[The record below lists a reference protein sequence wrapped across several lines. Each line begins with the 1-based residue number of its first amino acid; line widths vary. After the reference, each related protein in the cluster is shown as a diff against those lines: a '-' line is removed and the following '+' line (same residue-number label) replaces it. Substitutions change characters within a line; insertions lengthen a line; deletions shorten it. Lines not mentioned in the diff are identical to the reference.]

1 MVARR
6 QERIEQGLRHL
17 RSADPVMARMIRQ
30 VGPFAMRLERNRFWM
45 LVRAIL
51 SQQLSTKAARTICA
65 RVEMLLEGQRIPQAV
80 GSLTVEQLRTAG
92 VSLRKSEYILE
103 LAQEVASG
111 NVVLANIGRRKDEEI
126 VKLLTEARGIG
137 RWTAE
142 MFLIF
147 SLGRLD
153 VLPVSDLG
161 IRTAIRDNYALT
173 KLPSE
178 SECQRIGSNWR
189 PFTSVASWYCWRSID
204 AVTPKKKTGYP
215 V

>member
-1 MVARR
+1 
-6 QERIEQGLRHL
+6 
-17 RSADPVMARMIRQ
+17 
-30 VGPFAMRLERNRFWM
+30 MRLERNRFWM

-51 SQQLSTKAARTICA
+51 SQQVSTKAARTIRA
-65 RVEMLLEGQRIPQAV
+65 RVEMLLEGQRMPQAV

-111 NVVLANIGRRKDEEI
+111 NVVLQNISRRKDEEI
-126 VKLLTEARGIG
+126 VELLTEVRGIG

-161 IRTAIRDNYALT
+161 IRTAIRDSYALIE
-173 KLPSE
+173 LPSE
-178 SECQRIGSNWR
+178 SECHRIGSNWR
-189 PFTSVASWYCWRSID
+189 PFASVASWYCWRSID
-204 AVTPKKKTGYP
+204 GVRPKKKTGYP